1 MLYAPWCSNF
11 RYRMHPDEKKKKK
24 WDYVQIFSHEHVI
37 TYYVAIKILYKFHGI
52 TYYIIY

>member
-11 RYRMHPDEKKKKK
+11 RYRMHPDEKKKK